1 MQPVPNGLASGGLV
15 LRLIV
20 LREEGLELA
29 AQGKDGARRKVTERY
44 GEVQMAPQPGVRGA
58 RAFTE
63 HMDL

>member
-1 MQPVPNGLASGGLV
+1 M
-15 LRLIV
+15 RLIV

-29 AQGKDGARRKVTERY
+29 AQVKHGARREVPERY
-44 GEVQMAPQPGVRGA
+44 GEVHLAFQPGIRGA